1 MRRPTRRR
9 TPVAA
14 LLAIATLAAALAGC
28 SEPQSTKAEA
38 MPQVE
43 ASVHEAATDVNV
55 ISPVLV
61 QATVGTLG
69 NVRLVNDETGKEV
82 KGVKDGNQWATT
94 EPLDY
99 NQTYT
104 IRTSATKN
112 NKRLNFQRSFRTV
125 EPKNF
130 TMPYLYPGEGSTVG
144 IAQPVAVKFDE
155 PIGNR
160 QAAQDCIHIKTTPKV
175 EGAFFWVSNS
185 EVRWRGEHFWEPG
198 TRIKVEVKCYGH
210 DLGDGLYSEKNGTSS
225 FTIGERV
232 EGFANDKTH
241 QLVIKKNGKKIKT
254 IPISMGT
261 DAHPTPNGTYYI
273 GDQQEAMVM
282 DSSTY
287 GVPVNSPQGYKTKV
301 QWATR
306 MSYSGIFIH
315 AAPWSVWAQG
325 SSNTSHGCLNVS
337 VENGKWVYDHLKPGD
352 PVHVKNTKGE
362 KLSGIDGLG
371 DWNIP
376 WSEWKAG
383 NANDSY

>member
-28 SEPQSTKAEA
+28 SEPQSTKAGA

-254 IPISMGT
+254 IPGNRCSP
-261 DAHPTPNGTYYI
+261 HP
-273 GDQQEAMVM
+273 
-282 DSSTY
+282 
-287 GVPVNSPQGYKTKV
+287 
-301 QWATR
+301 QW
-306 MSYSGIFIH
+306 
-315 AAPWSVWAQG
+315 
-325 SSNTSHGCLNVS
+325 
-337 VENGKWVYDHLKPGD
+337 HL
-352 PVHVKNTKGE
+352 
-362 KLSGIDGLG
+362 LY
-371 DWNIP
+371 W
-376 WSEWKAG
+376 
-383 NANDSY
+383 